1 MDSWMLWLDGALEVE
16 RAVGAAPVLAATY
29 ISLRSVP
36 VTPESVDGRRG
47 TGMRERVSVGVQSVK
62 YIWPGFYRGAKR
74 RALLGKYLA
83 PR

>member
-1 MDSWMLWLDGALEVE
+1 
-16 RAVGAAPVLAATY
+16 
-29 ISLRSVP
+29 
-36 VTPESVDGRRG
+36 
-47 TGMRERVSVGVQSVK
+47 MRERVSVGGQSVK